1 MAIKGKVALGEGG
14 RRLGRAGAGGVGG
27 EGYTVRAVESAGG
40 GLELVRQWNPDVVL
54 LDLMLPDNEGPEL
67 FEAFRA
73 ETDAALVGISARSSV
88 SDRIAGLKLG
98 ADDYVT
104 KPFALEELM
113 ARVEAAIRRHPGNGG
128 ARLSAADVVGDLS
141 EGIAPRAGRRL
152 TVAGIEVRSLT
163 ALL

>member
-1 MAIKGKVALGEGG
+1 MTIKWKVALVEDD
-14 RRLGRAGAGGVGG
+14 RRLARAVATGLGE
-27 EGYTVRAVESAGG
+27 EGYTVRAVESADR

-67 FEAFRA
+67 FETFRA

-113 ARVEAAIRRHPGNGG
+113 ARVEPGIRRHPRKGG
-128 ARLSAADVVGDLS
+128 PRLAPADEVVDLS
-141 EGIAPRAGRRL
+141 EGPAGLPRPQLGL
-152 TVAGIEVRSLT
+152 AGIEFGILSGF
-163 ALL
+163 